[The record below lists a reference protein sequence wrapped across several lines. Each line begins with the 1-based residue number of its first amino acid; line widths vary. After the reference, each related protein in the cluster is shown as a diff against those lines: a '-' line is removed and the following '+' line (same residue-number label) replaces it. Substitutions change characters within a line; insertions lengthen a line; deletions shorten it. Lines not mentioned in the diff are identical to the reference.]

1 MLPLLLKLNI
11 ALLAETIENI
21 IGPVLTLADTLP
33 VAILNRLRSLML
45 LAEIFV
51 NPAPFPKKDPL
62 KEPDPT
68 PIKEPLRDPVKE
80 PDKGN
85 FSCLLKNCAIIN

>member
-1 MLPLLLKLNI
+1 MAILERFKPTI
-11 ALLAETIENI
+11 LLAE
-21 IGPVLTLADTLP
+21 
-33 VAILNRLRSLML
+33 ML
-45 LAEIFV
+45 V
-51 NPAPFPKKDPL
+51 NPLPSPKKDPL

-85 FSCLLKNCAIIN
+85 FNCLLKNCAIIN

>member
-1 MLPLLLKLNI
+1 V
-11 ALLAETIENI
+11 LLAEVITNTVE
-21 IGPVLTLADTLP
+21 PTLTLADTLP
-33 VAILNRLRSLML
+33 VAILERFKPTIL
-45 LAEIFV
+45 LAEILV
-51 NPAPFPKKDPL
+51 SPLPFPKKDPL
-62 KEPDPT
+62 KEPNPT

>member
-33 VAILNRLRSLML
+33 VAILERFKPTIL
-45 LAEIFV
+45 LAEMLV
-51 NPAPFPKKDPL
+51 NPLPSPKKDPL

-85 FSCLLKNCAIIN
+85 FSCLL